1 MTELSVGVNIDL
13 VCDVEMYLRVVIYH
27 KYKID
32 KHIHIDMF
40 IMISKN

>member
-13 VCDVEMYLRVVIYH
+13 ACDVEMYLRVIVYH

-32 KHIHIDMF
+32 KHIATHRYVHYD
-40 IMISKN
+40 